1 MIEHRLIRPRDLSPP
16 FSFFFKEEEE
26 KKKPRYRSWKP
37 WKKDLR
43 KGGGEDKTEEGSFYF
58 ASVDFWRSLKRV
70 VGSWL
75 RLYARW
81 RSSGAGFF
89 SFTNDE
95 HPFFFFFS
103 VWLSSDKRRVWTSL
117 DELSSSLVN
126 RVSGFL
132 FLDKILLISCSSNLA
147 FFLLLQS
154 FLTINF
160 ASLVWILLFFFPI
173 TKYTN
178 CLEKRIDHNLTFL
191 YLIKPSMLKHI
202 YIYILKIATDTILLK
217 VETRKMS
224 EIERWTR
231 FYEWIACVATG
242 LLAENGSQDVV
253 EHENVSQLLR
263 ERSRYTATAVIITEP
278 WRACLEGRS
287 RPSHHRPA

>member
-1 MIEHRLIRPRDLSPP
+1 METLEEGP
-16 FSFFFKEEEE
+16 KE
-26 KKKPRYRSWKP
+26 
-37 WKKDLR
+37 
-43 KGGGEDKTEEGSFYF
+43 GGGEDKTEEGSFYF

-95 HPFFFFFS
+95 HPFFFFFFS

-191 YLIKPSMLKHI
+191 YLIKPSMLKRI
-202 YIYILKIATDTILLK
+202 YIYTKNCNRYNFIESRDKEDVGDRKVDSILWMNRVRGNWPI
-217 VETRKMS
+217 S
-224 EIERWTR
+224 
-231 FYEWIACVATG
+231 
-242 LLAENGSQDVV
+242 
-253 EHENVSQLLR
+253 R
-263 ERSRYTATAVIITEP
+263 ER
-278 WRACLEGRS
+278 
-287 RPSHHRPA
+287 